1 MSESDATAAPSEPED
16 HRVTVEEAIR
26 IKHRLGE
33 EITWGNSGLNALH
46 VEELTKIS
54 KEQWQ
59 EIRKDYRKWNVSIAS
74 NYVLLGIFVAGIVA
88 WFKTS
93 GWLHVLIFAVGCV
106 YMYTLIKRDGHA
118 EGYVDG
124 YEAGHEA
131 GVYKVLSIRNEEIGE
146 MAKMATDMKIDN
158 MLVER
163 MDERKAQ
170 EKGNSDAQA

>member
-1 MSESDATAAPSEPED
+1 MSESDATAPPSEPED

-26 IKHRLGE
+26 LKHRLGQ
-33 EITWGNSGLNALH
+33 EITWGNSDLNALK

-54 KEQWQ
+54 KEHWQ

-74 NYVLLGIFVAGIVA
+74 NYVLLGVFVACIVA

-93 GWLHVLIFAVGCV
+93 GWLHILLFAVGWLC
-106 YMYTLIKRDGHA
+106 MYTLIKRDGHA

-124 YEAGHEA
+124 YDAGYEA
-131 GVYKVLSIRNEEIGE
+131 GVHKVLGIRNEEIGE
-146 MAKMATDMKIDN
+146 MAKMATDMKVDN
-158 MLVER
+158 MLIEK

-170 EKGNSDAQA
+170 ERGNSAAKP